1 LIVSHPPLFSLQ
13 NGYFTEKLISAVLAR
28 SIPVYGGFGAV
39 PWVAR
44 YVNPARFIY
53 CQFDEAKYTREGFNK
68 TDVEAR
74 IRHVKASQADALAA
88 CVAKIKCVDEDDELY
103 VTAVALFKLLYLL
116 S

>member
-28 SIPVYGGFGAV
+28 SIPVYGGFGA
-39 PWVAR
+39 
-44 YVNPARFIY
+44 VNPARFIY